1 MFKLLHLFA
10 WFNRSKKNPPKEGE
24 KVRKKKTKVKKP
36 KQEQSQCLLIRN
48 SLFVNTKPPG
58 RAMALSEEVKA
69 EAAKIIA
76 SNEPVNLKVVT
87 LNQLWLQHGLASYQ
101 TVSCCKV
108 LVHPSNR
115 GGAMLNGYDVKAKGE
130 KLMSQGI
137 RQDLLES
144 SSVAFSISSNVQK
157 RNEQIQAN
165 ISLTQQF
172 PDVLPKV
179 QGDEL
184 VLSVGASHS
193 TTFLKGKKLAGVPSG
208 HGSMSQILS
217 SGWKWLI
224 LASGLEDAFPTLP
237 LLYSAAL
244 NSSNSAQV
252 AATELECLATISK
265 YIKLGKSLESAV
277 AETASGEPQCKDYLD
292 VIAHFAKLYTGG
304 EQMPL
309 ASFLVAFAKQFGE
322 SALLGE
328 EFMAVITHFDFKI
341 HGSLLPCFRV
351 AMLAAQLTS
360 SKVVDKIS
368 KLLVKGDFDRLRNK
382 CGKGLAEA
390 EALLA
395 NGWQMVEQATH
406 LDDYKKQGVFGRYCI
421 RIVLFLCQK
430 QKFSRENKI
439 WESLQEIT
447 DQFGADMLSPPDH
460 TAPSSSHGLPA
471 GKAGKFEDLLTADEA
486 SVAMLQHQHL
496 EPGANYQNPKH
507 DQAIYKLLEMTKEG
521 AKFLD
526 PGY

>member
-1 MFKLLHLFA
+1 
-10 WFNRSKKNPPKEGE
+10 
-24 KVRKKKTKVKKP
+24 
-36 KQEQSQCLLIRN
+36 
-48 SLFVNTKPPG
+48 
-58 RAMALSEEVKA
+58 
-69 EAAKIIA
+69 
-76 SNEPVNLKVVT
+76 
-87 LNQLWLQHGLASYQ
+87 
-101 TVSCCKV
+101 
-108 LVHPSNR
+108 
-115 GGAMLNGYDVKAKGE
+115 
-130 KLMSQGI
+130 
-137 RQDLLES
+137 
-144 SSVAFSISSNVQK
+144 
-157 RNEQIQAN
+157 
-165 ISLTQQF
+165 
-172 PDVLPKV
+172 
-179 QGDEL
+179 
-184 VLSVGASHS
+184 
-193 TTFLKGKKLAGVPSG
+193 
-208 HGSMSQILS
+208 
-217 SGWKWLI
+217 
-224 LASGLEDAFPTLP
+224 
-237 LLYSAAL
+237 
-244 NSSNSAQV
+244 
-252 AATELECLATISK
+252 
-265 YIKLGKSLESAV
+265 
-277 AETASGEPQCKDYLD
+277 
-292 VIAHFAKLYTGG
+292 
-304 EQMPL
+304 MPL

-382 CGKGLAEA
+382 CGKELAEA

-439 WESLQEIT
+439 GESLQEIT
-447 DQFGADMLSPPDH
+447 DQFGAEMLSPPDH

-496 EPGANYQNPKH
+496 EPGANYQDPKH